1 MIEFNRTATGLSR
14 NDIEVSHQEV
24 RKYQLVRGDSKE
36 VVAKGATAQ
45 MTEWDG
51 ICARRSEADQVRSNV
66 EWANEAGTQLAP
78 VRSGHE
84 VDTASCNNTEISE
97 VTLE

>member
-1 MIEFNRTATGLSR
+1 MGFNRTASGLSR
-14 NDIEVSHQEV
+14 YDIEVSHHEV
-24 RKYQLVRGDSKE
+24 RKYQLVRGDSQE

-51 ICARRSEADQVRSNV
+51 IWARRSEADQVRGNV
-66 EWANEAGTQLAP
+66 EWANEASTQLTP
-78 VRSGHE
+78 VRSDHE

-97 VTLE
+97 VTRE